1 MTRVLALLLLLLTG
15 PALAAPSPDEMLQDP
30 VEEAR
35 ARDLAKD
42 LRCVVC
48 QNQSIDDSDAALA
61 KDLRRV
67 VREQIAAGRS
77 DPEIK
82 GYLVARYGDF
92 VLLDPPFK
100 ATTLLLWLGPFA
112 VLALGG
118 LLVVRTARRRA
129 SASDAP
135 EPLTPDEERRLADL
149 LGDGGR

>member
-1 MTRVLALLLLLLTG
+1 MTRVLALLLLLLAG
-15 PALAAPSPDEMLQDP
+15 PAFAAPSPDEMLQDP
-30 VEEAR
+30 AEEAR

-48 QNQSIDDSDAALA
+48 QNQSIDDSDAPLA
-61 KDLRRV
+61 KDLRRI

-82 GYLVARYGDF
+82 SFLVARYGDF

-100 ATTLLLWLGPFA
+100 ATTLFLWLGPFA

-118 LLVVRTARRRA
+118 LFVVRTARRRTSPA
-129 SASDAP
+129 DAA
-135 EPLTPDEERRLADL
+135 EALTPEEERRLADL
-149 LGDGGR
+149 LGDERT

>member
-1 MTRVLALLLLLLTG
+1 MTRVLALLLVLLLAG

-30 VEEAR
+30 AKEAR

-48 QNQSIDDSDAALA
+48 QNQSIDDSDAPLA

-67 VREQIAAGRS
+67 VREQIAAGQS

-82 GYLVARYGDF
+82 SYLVARYGDF

-118 LLVVRTARRRA
+118 LLVFRTARRRA
-129 SASDAP
+129 SPAAP
-135 EPLTPDEERRLADL
+135 EALTPEEERRLADL
-149 LGDGGR
+149 LGDEGR